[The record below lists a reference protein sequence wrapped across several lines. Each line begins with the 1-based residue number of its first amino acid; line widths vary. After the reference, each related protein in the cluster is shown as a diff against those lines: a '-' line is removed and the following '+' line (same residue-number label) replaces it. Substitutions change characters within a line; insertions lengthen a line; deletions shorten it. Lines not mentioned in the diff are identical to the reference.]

1 MQSDLG
7 IIAIVLICFSSIV
20 ITIKLLINGRIWSK
34 LIENNFLRDNLQLPD
49 LSALEFD
56 KFSWL
61 KWGIVIIS
69 FSLSLILLSV
79 IPNNISDELKI
90 GITGIFVG
98 IAFIISYFISDKLA
112 QK

>member
-7 IIAIVLICFSSIV
+7 IIAIVLICLGSIV
-20 ITIKLLINGRIWSK
+20 ITVKLLINGRIWKK
-34 LIENNFLRDNLQLPD
+34 LIENNLLRDNLQLPD
-49 LSALEFD
+49 LSTLEFD
-56 KFSWL
+56 KLSWL

-69 FSLSLILLSV
+69 FSLSLILISI

-98 IAFIISYFISDKLA
+98 IAFIISYFISDKLV